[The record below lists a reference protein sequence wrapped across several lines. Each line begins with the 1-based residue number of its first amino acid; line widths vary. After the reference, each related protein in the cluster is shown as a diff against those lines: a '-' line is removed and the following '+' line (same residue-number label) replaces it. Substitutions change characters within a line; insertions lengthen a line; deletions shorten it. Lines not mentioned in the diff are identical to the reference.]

1 MDEEQ
6 LALLV
11 DLHVRQERQG
21 PGGAEQTDLAIEL
34 ARLDKTKRL
43 RIADVGCGTGAST
56 LQLAER
62 LNADIKAV
70 DMLPEFIDALKNR
83 ADAQG
88 LREKIRTFTCTMDAL
103 PFADEEFDV
112 IWSEGAIYNIGFANG
127 AKSWNR
133 FLKPGGVLV
142 VSEITW
148 LTGERP
154 SEINEYWSMV
164 YPEIATA
171 SSKLAVLEQCGY
183 APIGYFVLPE
193 RCWLG
198 NYYRP
203 LQRQFPDFL
212 ARHPGNEQAAS
223 IVENEESEIALYEKH
238 KRFYSYGMYIARKV
252 AAQ

>member
-1 MDEEQ
+1 MDFLPDFIDVLENDAESAGLERKIQTFVCSMDE
-6 LALLV
+6 
-11 DLHVRQERQG
+11 
-21 PGGAEQTDLAIEL
+21 
-34 ARLDKTKRL
+34 
-43 RIADVGCGTGAST
+43 
-56 LQLAER
+56 
-62 LNADIKAV
+62 
-70 DMLPEFIDALKNR
+70 M
-83 ADAQG
+83 
-88 LREKIRTFTCTMDAL
+88 

-112 IWSEGAIYNIGFANG
+112 MWSEGAIYNMGFGNG
-127 AKSWNR
+127 VKSWNR

-142 VSEITW
+142 VSEVTW
-148 LTGERP
+148 LTEERP
-154 SEINEYWSMV
+154 AELQAYWDLA

-193 RCWLG
+193 SCWLD

-203 LQRQFPDFL
+203 LQHQFPDFL